1 MQPCRRRMDSTV
13 CTRSYGHLKTPH
25 PGVRQTTSV
34 VLWLLPA
41 LFFLLSGCSLPK
53 IIVLHDPLSADEHI
67 RLGSIYASQG
77 DTALARDQYHMATEE
92 DKKNGKAWQLLGDVS
107 FQLKEYKEA
116 EDAYSR
122 AVDLDPKNGD
132 LHNNLAWVYVQRGK
146 NLGKAKDLMMKA
158 MELSPDHRPYYL
170 DTLGVVLLKLGK
182 TQESIAALKE
192 SVATLPKEPSG
203 PLAEAYLH
211 LSEAYAAAGDGS
223 SSQDALL
230 RSREL
235 SKLPQQPH
243 P

>member
-1 MQPCRRRMDSTV
+1 MQPCRRQMNTAVST
-13 CTRSYGHLKTPH
+13 RRYGHLQTPDR
-25 PGVRQTTSV
+25 GVRQTASV
-34 VLWLLPA
+34 ALWLLPA

-53 IIVLHDPLSADEHI
+53 IIVLHDPLSADEHV

-77 DTALARDQYHMATEE
+77 KTDLARDQYRMATEK
-92 DKKNGKAWQLLGDVS
+92 DKKNDKAWQLLGDVS

-122 AVDLDPKNGD
+122 ALGLDSKNGD
-132 LHNNLAWVYVQRGK
+132 LYNNLAWVYVQQGR
-146 NLGKAKDLMMKA
+146 NLGKAKDLVMKA
-158 MELSPDHRPYYL
+158 MKLSPDHLPYYL
-170 DTLGVVLLKLGK
+170 DTLGIVLLKLGK
-182 TQESIAALKE
+182 TQESIATLKE
-192 SVATLPKEPSG
+192 SVATLPKDPPG

-235 SKLPQQPH
+235 SKLPQ
-243 P
+243 